1 MWKDKIKEII
11 YMLENSD
18 VNEIEV
24 KSWFNKI
31 KVTKKP
37 SILNVDSSKVS
48 SQNTPVSST
57 NLISSNNDASKQ
69 EHKIET
75 PDVSNLVEVK
85 SPMPGTFYS
94 SPDPESAPFA
104 SIGDTVNPGDTICI
118 VEAMKIM
125 NEIQAE
131 DSGVVE
137 EILIQN
143 ACPVEF
149 DQVLFK
155 LTTSK

>member
-1 MWKDKIKEII
+1 
-11 YMLENSD
+11 MLENSD

-24 KSWFNKI
+24 RFWFKKI

-37 SILNVDSSKVS
+37 AVLKVDSTQLQSDNQNIPILPKEDSINKSSETSKDIS
-48 SQNTPVSST
+48 ETK
-57 NLISSNNDASKQ
+57 LI
-69 EHKIET
+69 EI
-75 PDVSNLVEVK
+75 K

-94 SPDPESAPFA
+94 APDPDSASFVN
-104 SIGDTVNPGDTICI
+104 IGDNVNAGDTICI

-131 DSGVVE
+131 ESGIVE
-137 EILIQN
+137 EILVDN
-143 ACPVEF
+143 SSPVEF

-155 LTTSK
+155 LKPSK

>member
-24 KSWFNKI
+24 RFWFKKI

-37 SILNVDSSKVS
+37 PVLNVDSSQLS
-48 SQNTPVSST
+48 SDNLNVQNLNKEKSVNQNSDIPKDDS
-57 NLISSNNDASKQ
+57 LISL
-69 EHKIET
+69 IEI
-75 PDVSNLVEVK
+75 K

-94 SPDPESAPFA
+94 APDPDSPSFVN
-104 SIGDTVNPGDTICI
+104 IGDNVNIGDTICI

-131 DSGVVE
+131 ESGTIE
-137 EILIQN
+137 QILVDN
-143 ACPVEF
+143 SSPVEF

-155 LTTSK
+155 LKPSN

>member
-24 KSWFNKI
+24 RFWFKKI

-37 SILNVDSSKVS
+37 SMLNVDSSQLS
-48 SQNTPVSST
+48 SEKLNVQNLNQEESVNKNIDVPKDDSPK
-57 NLISSNNDASKQ
+57 NLI
-69 EHKIET
+69 EI
-75 PDVSNLVEVK
+75 K

-94 SPDPESAPFA
+94 APDPDSASFVN
-104 SIGDTVNPGDTICI
+104 IGDNVNIGDTICI

-131 DSGVVE
+131 ESGTIA
-137 EILIQN
+137 EILVDN
-143 ACPVEF
+143 SNPVEF

-155 LTTSK
+155 LKPSN

>member
-24 KSWFNKI
+24 RFWFKKI

-37 SILNVDSSKVS
+37 SMLNVDSSQLS
-48 SQNTPVSST
+48 SEKLNVQNLNQEESVNKNIDVPKDDSPK
-57 NLISSNNDASKQ
+57 NLI
-69 EHKIET
+69 EI
-75 PDVSNLVEVK
+75 K

-94 SPDPESAPFA
+94 APDPDSASFVK
-104 SIGDTVNPGDTICI
+104 IGDNVNIGDTICI

-131 DSGVVE
+131 ESGTIS
-137 EILIQN
+137 EILVDN
-143 ACPVEF
+143 SNPVEF

-155 LTTSK
+155 LKPSN

>member
-57 NLISSNNDASKQ
+57 NLISSNNDTSKQ
-69 EHKIET
+69 EYKIET
-75 PDVSNLVEVK
+75 PDDSNLVEVK

-143 ACPVEF
+143 ASPVEF

-155 LTTSK
+155 LKPSK

>member
-24 KSWFNKI
+24 RFWFKKI

-37 SILNVDSSKVS
+37 PVLSVDSTQLS
-48 SQNTPVSST
+48 SENQNIPNLLNKEQPVNKSSET
-57 NLISSNNDASKQ
+57 SNDIPETKLI
-69 EHKIET
+69 EI
-75 PDVSNLVEVK
+75 K

-94 SPDPESAPFA
+94 APDPESASFVN
-104 SIGDTVNPGDTICI
+104 IGDNVNAGDTICI

-125 NEIQAE
+125 NEIQSE
-131 DSGVVE
+131 ESGVIE
-137 EILIQN
+137 EILVDN
-143 ACPVEF
+143 SSPVEF

-155 LTTSK
+155 LKPSK

>member
-18 VNEIEV
+18 INEIEV
-24 KSWFNKI
+24 RFWFKKI

-37 SILNVDSSKVS
+37 SMLNVDSSQLS
-48 SQNTPVSST
+48 SEKLNVQNLNQEGSINKNIDVPKDDSLK
-57 NLISSNNDASKQ
+57 NLI
-69 EHKIET
+69 EI
-75 PDVSNLVEVK
+75 K

-94 SPDPESAPFA
+94 APDPDSASFVN
-104 SIGDTVNPGDTICI
+104 IGDNVNVGDTICI

-131 DSGVVE
+131 ESGTIT
-137 EILIQN
+137 EILVDN
-143 ACPVEF
+143 SNPVEF

-155 LTTSK
+155 LKPSN

>member
-24 KSWFNKI
+24 RFWFKKI

-37 SILNVDSSKVS
+37 AILNVDSKELS
-48 SQNTPVSST
+48 SDNQNIP
-57 NLISSNNDASKQ
+57 
-69 EHKIET
+69 
-75 PDVSNLVEVK
+75 NLVKEQSINQSSVASEYIPETKLIEIK

-94 SPDPESAPFA
+94 APDPESSSFVN
-104 SIGDTVNPGDTICI
+104 IGDNVNAGDTICI

-131 DSGVVE
+131 ESGVIE
-137 EILIQN
+137 EILVDN
-143 ACPVEF
+143 SSPVEF

-155 LTTSK
+155 LKPSK

>member
-24 KSWFNKI
+24 RFWFKKI

-37 SILNVDSSKVS
+37 SMLNVDSSQLS
-48 SQNTPVSST
+48 SEKLNVQNLNQEGSINKNIDVPKDDSLK
-57 NLISSNNDASKQ
+57 NLI
-69 EHKIET
+69 EI
-75 PDVSNLVEVK
+75 K

-94 SPDPESAPFA
+94 APDPDSASFVNV
-104 SIGDTVNPGDTICI
+104 GDNVNIGDTICI

-131 DSGVVE
+131 ESGTIT
-137 EILIQN
+137 EILVDN
-143 ACPVEF
+143 SNPVEF

-155 LTTSK
+155 LKPSN

>member
-24 KSWFNKI
+24 RFWFKKI

-37 SILNVDSSKVS
+37 AVLNVDSTQLLSDS
-48 SQNTPVSST
+48 HNIP
-57 NLISSNNDASKQ
+57 
-69 EHKIET
+69 
-75 PDVSNLVEVK
+75 NLVKEDSINQSSEPSKDISEPKLIEIK

-94 SPDPESAPFA
+94 APDPDSASFVN
-104 SIGDTVNPGDTICI
+104 IGDNVNAGDTICI

-125 NEIQAE
+125 NEIQTEEA
-131 DSGVVE
+131 GVIE
-137 EILIQN
+137 EVLVDN
-143 ACPVEF
+143 SSPVEF

-155 LTTSK
+155 LKPSK

>member
-18 VNEIEV
+18 INEIEV
-24 KSWFNKI
+24 RFWFKKI

-37 SILNVDSSKVS
+37 PILNVDSSELS
-48 SQNTPVSST
+48 SESLNVKNLKKEEPVNQNIDKTEDTSSS
-57 NLISSNNDASKQ
+57 NLI
-69 EHKIET
+69 EI
-75 PDVSNLVEVK
+75 K

-94 SPDPESAPFA
+94 APDPDSASFVNV
-104 SIGDTVNPGDTICI
+104 GDSVNAGDTICI

-131 DSGVVE
+131 ESGTIE
-137 EILIQN
+137 SILVDN
-143 ACPVEF
+143 SSPVEF

-155 LTTSK
+155 LKPSN

>member
-24 KSWFNKI
+24 RFWFKKI

-37 SILNVDSSKVS
+37 AVLNVDSTQLLSDNQSIPNLPKEESINQSSKTSKDV
-48 SQNTPVSST
+48 TET
-57 NLISSNNDASKQ
+57 KLI
-69 EHKIET
+69 EI
-75 PDVSNLVEVK
+75 K

-94 SPDPESAPFA
+94 APDPESESFVN
-104 SIGDTVNPGDTICI
+104 IGDNVNAGDTICI
-118 VEAMKIM
+118 LEAMKIM

-131 DSGVVE
+131 ESGIVE
-137 EILIQN
+137 EILVDN
-143 ACPVEF
+143 SSPVEF

-155 LTTSK
+155 LKPSN

>member
-48 SQNTPVSST
+48 SQNVPLSST
-57 NLISSNNDASKQ
+57 NLISSDNDTSKQ
-69 EHKIET
+69 EHKIEI

-94 SPDPESAPFA
+94 SPDPESASFA

-143 ACPVEF
+143 ASPVEF

-155 LTTSK
+155 LKPSK

>member
-24 KSWFNKI
+24 RFWFKKI

-37 SILNVDSSKVS
+37 SMLNVDSSQLS
-48 SQNTPVSST
+48 SEKLNVQNLNQEESVNKNIDVPKDDSPK
-57 NLISSNNDASKQ
+57 NLI
-69 EHKIET
+69 EI
-75 PDVSNLVEVK
+75 K

-94 SPDPESAPFA
+94 APDPDSASFVN
-104 SIGDTVNPGDTICI
+104 IGDNVNIGDTICI

-131 DSGVVE
+131 ESGTIT
-137 EILIQN
+137 EILVDN
-143 ACPVEF
+143 SSPVEF

-155 LTTSK
+155 LKPSN

>member
-18 VNEIEV
+18 INEIEV
-24 KSWFNKI
+24 RFWFKKI

-37 SILNVDSSKVS
+37 PILNVDSSELS
-48 SQNTPVSST
+48 SESLNVTNIKKEEPVNQNIDKTEDTSSS
-57 NLISSNNDASKQ
+57 NLI
-69 EHKIET
+69 EI
-75 PDVSNLVEVK
+75 K

-94 SPDPESAPFA
+94 APDPDSASFVNV
-104 SIGDTVNPGDTICI
+104 GDSVNAGDTICI

-131 DSGVVE
+131 ESGTIE
-137 EILIQN
+137 SILVDN
-143 ACPVEF
+143 SSPVEF

-155 LTTSK
+155 LKPSN

>member
-11 YMLENSD
+11 YMLENSN

-24 KSWFNKI
+24 RFWFKKI

-37 SILNVDSSKVS
+37 PILNVDSTQLQSDNQNIPNLLNEDTINKS
-48 SQNTPVSST
+48 SEAYKDIPETK
-57 NLISSNNDASKQ
+57 LI
-69 EHKIET
+69 EI
-75 PDVSNLVEVK
+75 K

-94 SPDPESAPFA
+94 APDPESESFVN
-104 SIGDTVNPGDTICI
+104 IGDKVNAGDTICI

-131 DSGVVE
+131 ESGVIE
-137 EILIQN
+137 EILVDN
-143 ACPVEF
+143 SSPVEF

-155 LTTSK
+155 LKPSN

>member
-24 KSWFNKI
+24 RFWFKKI

-37 SILNVDSSKVS
+37 AVLNVDSTQLS
-48 SQNTPVSST
+48 SDNQNIP
-57 NLISSNNDASKQ
+57 
-69 EHKIET
+69 
-75 PDVSNLVEVK
+75 NLVKEQPVNQSSEASNDTPETKLVEIK

-94 SPDPESAPFA
+94 APDPESASFVN
-104 SIGDTVNPGDTICI
+104 IGDNVNAGDTICI

-131 DSGVVE
+131 ESGVIE
-137 EILIQN
+137 EILVDN
-143 ACPVEF
+143 SSPVEF

-155 LTTSK
+155 LKPSK

>member
-18 VNEIEV
+18 INEIEV
-24 KSWFNKI
+24 RFWFKKI

-37 SILNVDSSKVS
+37 PVLNVDPSKLSSENLNIPNLSKDS
-48 SQNTPVSST
+48 PSKETLDDYKAIHSE
-57 NLISSNNDASKQ
+57 NLI
-69 EHKIET
+69 
-75 PDVSNLVEVK
+75 EVK

-94 SPDPESAPFA
+94 APDPESTSFVN
-104 SIGDTVNPGDTICI
+104 IGDNVNAGDTICI

-125 NEIQAE
+125 NEIQVE
-131 DSGVVE
+131 ESGTIE
-137 EILIQN
+137 EILVEN
-143 ACPVEF
+143 SSPVEF

-155 LTTSK
+155 LKPSN

>member
-18 VNEIEV
+18 INEIEV
-24 KSWFNKI
+24 RFWFKKI

-37 SILNVDSSKVS
+37 PILNVDPNENQSIIQAPKTITTSDKNIDEVKSEEKEAINESS
-48 SQNTPVSST
+48 
-57 NLISSNNDASKQ
+57 I
-69 EHKIET
+69 
-75 PDVSNLVEVK
+75 EVK

-94 SPDPESAPFA
+94 SPDPESPSFV
-104 SIGDTVNPGDTICI
+104 SVGDTINVGDTLCI

-131 DSGVVE
+131 NSGVVTE
-137 EILIQN
+137 VLIEN
-143 ACPVEF
+143 GKPVEF
-149 DQVLFK
+149 DQPLFK
-155 LTTSK
+155 LKQS

>member
-18 VNEIEV
+18 INEIEV
-24 KSWFNKI
+24 RFWFKKI

-37 SILNVDSSKVS
+37 AVLNVDSTQLLSDNQSIPNLPKEESINQSSKTS
-48 SQNTPVSST
+48 KDITET
-57 NLISSNNDASKQ
+57 KLI
-69 EHKIET
+69 EI
-75 PDVSNLVEVK
+75 K

-94 SPDPESAPFA
+94 APDPESELFVN
-104 SIGDTVNPGDTICI
+104 IGDKVNAGDTICI

-125 NEIQAE
+125 NEIQVE
-131 DSGVVE
+131 ESGVIE
-137 EILIQN
+137 EILVDN
-143 ACPVEF
+143 SSPVEF

-155 LTTSK
+155 LKPSN

>member
-18 VNEIEV
+18 INEIEV
-24 KSWFNKI
+24 RFWFKKI

-37 SILNVDSSKVS
+37 PILNVDSSELS
-48 SQNTPVSST
+48 SESLNVT
-57 NLISSNNDASKQ
+57 NLKKEEPANQNIDKNEDTSSSNL
-69 EHKIET
+69 IEI
-75 PDVSNLVEVK
+75 K

-94 SPDPESAPFA
+94 APDPDSASFVNV
-104 SIGDTVNPGDTICI
+104 GDRVNAGDTICI

-131 DSGVVE
+131 ESGIIE
-137 EILIQN
+137 SILVDN
-143 ACPVEF
+143 SSPVEF
-149 DQVLFK
+149 HQVLFK
-155 LTTSK
+155 LKPSN

>member
-24 KSWFNKI
+24 RFWFKKI

-37 SILNVDSSKVS
+37 SMLNVDSSQLS
-48 SQNTPVSST
+48 SEKLNVQNLNQEESVNKNIDVPKDDSPK
-57 NLISSNNDASKQ
+57 NLI
-69 EHKIET
+69 EI
-75 PDVSNLVEVK
+75 K

-94 SPDPESAPFA
+94 APDPDSASFVN
-104 SIGDTVNPGDTICI
+104 IGDNVNIGDTICI

-131 DSGVVE
+131 ESGTIA
-137 EILIQN
+137 EILVDN
-143 ACPVEF
+143 SSPVEF

-155 LTTSK
+155 LKPSN

>member
-48 SQNTPVSST
+48 SQNVPVSST
-57 NLISSNNDASKQ
+57 NLISSDNDTSKQ

-75 PDVSNLVEVK
+75 TDVSNLVEVK

-94 SPDPESAPFA
+94 SPDPESAPFT

-143 ACPVEF
+143 ASPVEF

-155 LTTSK
+155 LKPSK

>member
-24 KSWFNKI
+24 RFWFKKI

-37 SILNVDSSKVS
+37 PVLNVDPSQLSSNSLNV
-48 SQNTPVSST
+48 QNINKEESINQSIDLPKDDSLK
-57 NLISSNNDASKQ
+57 NLI
-69 EHKIET
+69 
-75 PDVSNLVEVK
+75 EVK

-94 SPDPESAPFA
+94 APDPDSASFVN
-104 SIGDTVNPGDTICI
+104 IGDNVNIGDTICI

-131 DSGVVE
+131 ESGTIA
-137 EILIQN
+137 EILVDN
-143 ACPVEF
+143 SSPVEF

-155 LTTSK
+155 LKPSN

>member
-48 SQNTPVSST
+48 SQDIPVSST
-57 NLISSNNDASKQ
+57 NLMSSDNDINKQ
-69 EHKIET
+69 EHKIDT
-75 PDVSNLVEVK
+75 PDVSDLVEVK

-104 SIGDTVNPGDTICI
+104 SIGDTVNPGDTLCI

-143 ACPVEF
+143 ASPVEF

-155 LTTSK
+155 LKHSK

>member
-18 VNEIEV
+18 INEIEV
-24 KSWFNKI
+24 RFWFKKI

-37 SILNVDSSKVS
+37 PILNVDSSEIS
-48 SQNTPVSST
+48 SESLNVT
-57 NLISSNNDASKQ
+57 NLKNEEPVNQNIDKTEDTSSSNL
-69 EHKIET
+69 IEI
-75 PDVSNLVEVK
+75 K

-94 SPDPESAPFA
+94 APDPDSASFVNV
-104 SIGDTVNPGDTICI
+104 GDSVNAGDTICI

-131 DSGVVE
+131 ESGTIE
-137 EILIQN
+137 SILVDN
-143 ACPVEF
+143 SSPVEF

-155 LTTSK
+155 LKPSN

>member
-18 VNEIEV
+18 INEIEV
-24 KSWFNKI
+24 RFWFKKI

-37 SILNVDSSKVS
+37 PILNVDSSELS
-48 SQNTPVSST
+48 SESLNVT
-57 NLISSNNDASKQ
+57 NLKKEELVNQNIDKTEDTSSSNL
-69 EHKIET
+69 IEI
-75 PDVSNLVEVK
+75 K

-94 SPDPESAPFA
+94 APDPDSASFVNV
-104 SIGDTVNPGDTICI
+104 GDSVNAGDTICI

-131 DSGVVE
+131 ESGTIE
-137 EILIQN
+137 SILVDN
-143 ACPVEF
+143 SSPVEF

-155 LTTSK
+155 LKPSN

>member
-24 KSWFNKI
+24 RSWFNKI

-37 SILNVDSSKVS
+37 SILNVDSAQVS
-48 SQNTPVSST
+48 SQNISASNENV
-57 NLISSNNDASKQ
+57 ISSDNNANKEEQ
-69 EHKIET
+69 KIKT
-75 PDVSNLVEVK
+75 PTTSDLVEVK

-94 SPDPESAPFA
+94 SPDPDSLPFV
-104 SIGDTVNPGDTICI
+104 SVGDAVKPGDTICI

-137 EILIQN
+137 EIFIQN

-155 LTTSK
+155 LKISN

>member
-18 VNEIEV
+18 INEIEV
-24 KSWFNKI
+24 RFWFKKI

-37 SILNVDSSKVS
+37 PILNVDSSEIS
-48 SQNTPVSST
+48 SESLNVT
-57 NLISSNNDASKQ
+57 NLKKEEPVNQNIDKTEDTSSINL
-69 EHKIET
+69 IEI
-75 PDVSNLVEVK
+75 K

-94 SPDPESAPFA
+94 APDPDSASFVNV
-104 SIGDTVNPGDTICI
+104 GDSVNAGDTICI

-131 DSGVVE
+131 ESGTIE
-137 EILIQN
+137 SILVDN
-143 ACPVEF
+143 SSPVEF

-155 LTTSK
+155 LKPSN

>member
-24 KSWFNKI
+24 RFWFKKI

-37 SILNVDSSKVS
+37 AVLNVDSTQLLSDNQSIPNLPKEE
-48 SQNTPVSST
+48 ST
-57 NLISSNNDASKQ
+57 NQSSKTSKDITETKLI
-69 EHKIET
+69 EI
-75 PDVSNLVEVK
+75 K

-94 SPDPESAPFA
+94 APDPESESFVN
-104 SIGDTVNPGDTICI
+104 IGDNVNAGDTICI
-118 VEAMKIM
+118 LEAMKIM

-131 DSGVVE
+131 ESGIVE
-137 EILIQN
+137 EILVDN
-143 ACPVEF
+143 SSPVEF

-155 LTTSK
+155 LKPSN

>member
-24 KSWFNKI
+24 RFWFKKI

-37 SILNVDSSKVS
+37 PVLNVDSSQLS
-48 SQNTPVSST
+48 SDNLNVQNLNKEKSVNQNIDIPKDDS
-57 NLISSNNDASKQ
+57 LISL
-69 EHKIET
+69 IEI
-75 PDVSNLVEVK
+75 K

-94 SPDPESAPFA
+94 APDPDSPSFVN
-104 SIGDTVNPGDTICI
+104 IGDNVNIGDTICI

-131 DSGVVE
+131 ESGTIE
-137 EILIQN
+137 QILVDN
-143 ACPVEF
+143 SSPVEF

-155 LTTSK
+155 LKPSN

>member
-48 SQNTPVSST
+48 SQNVPVSST
-57 NLISSNNDASKQ
+57 NLISSDNDTSKQ

-75 PDVSNLVEVK
+75 TDVSNLVEVK

-104 SIGDTVNPGDTICI
+104 SIGDRVNPGDTICI

-149 DQVLFK
+149 DQMLFK
-155 LTTSK
+155 LKTSK

>member
-18 VNEIEV
+18 INEIEV
-24 KSWFNKI
+24 RFWFKKI

-37 SILNVDSSKVS
+37 PILNVDSSELS
-48 SQNTPVSST
+48 SESLNVT
-57 NLISSNNDASKQ
+57 NLKKEEPVNQNIDKTEDTSSSNL
-69 EHKIET
+69 IEI
-75 PDVSNLVEVK
+75 K

-94 SPDPESAPFA
+94 APDPDSASFVNV
-104 SIGDTVNPGDTICI
+104 GDIVNAGDTICI

-131 DSGVVE
+131 ESGTIE
-137 EILIQN
+137 SILVDN
-143 ACPVEF
+143 SSPVEF

-155 LTTSK
+155 LKPSN

>member
-57 NLISSNNDASKQ
+57 N
-69 EHKIET
+69 
-75 PDVSNLVEVK
+75 
-85 SPMPGTFYS
+85 
-94 SPDPESAPFA
+94 
-104 SIGDTVNPGDTICI
+104 
-118 VEAMKIM
+118 
-125 NEIQAE
+125 
-131 DSGVVE
+131 
-137 EILIQN
+137 
-143 ACPVEF
+143 
-149 DQVLFK
+149 
-155 LTTSK
+155 